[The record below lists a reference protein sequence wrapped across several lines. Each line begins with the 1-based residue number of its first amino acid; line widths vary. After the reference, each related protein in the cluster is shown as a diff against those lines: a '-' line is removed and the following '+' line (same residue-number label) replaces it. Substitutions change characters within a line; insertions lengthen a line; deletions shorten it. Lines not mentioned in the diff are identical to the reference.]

1 MVKRKQVIENNENL
15 INFTTRI
22 SSRIK
27 KKLVDYSEK
36 HGQSQAMVIS
46 ELIDHHLPNQ
56 DKPGISLAPPPY
68 QEDDTSVER
77 LASRDEMV
85 KWIRSHED

>member
-27 KKLVDYSEK
+27 KKLVEYSEK

-46 ELIDHHLPNQ
+46 ELIDHHLPGQ
-56 DKPGISLAPPPY
+56 EKPGISLAPPPY
-68 QEDDTSVER
+68 QEDDTSAER

-85 KWIRSHED
+85 NWIKSHED

>member
-46 ELIDHHLPNQ
+46 ELIDHHLPGQ
-56 DKPGISLAPPPY
+56 EKAEITLAPAPY
-68 QEDDTSVER
+68 QEEDTSVDR

-85 KWIRSHED
+85 NWIRSHEN

>member
-46 ELIDHHLPNQ
+46 ELIDHHLPGQ
-56 DKPGISLAPPPY
+56 QKPDISLAPAPY
-68 QEDDTSVER
+68 QEDDTSAER
-77 LASRDEMV
+77 IATRDEMV
-85 KWIRSHED
+85 HWIRSHED

>member
-36 HGQSQAMVIS
+36 HGQSQSMIIS
-46 ELIDHHLPNQ
+46 ELIDHHLPGQ
-56 DKPGISLAPPPY
+56 EKAEITLAPAPY
-68 QEDDTSVER
+68 QEEDTSAER
-77 LASRDEMV
+77 IATRDEMV
-85 KWIRSHED
+85 NWIRSHEN